1 MGFGRRTV
9 LDYTQSK
16 LIHLCVMAQN
26 GWGDFPARF
35 FMHTDAERK
44 YAVGAARVRRASRG
58 KNRSPTRLYTD
69 AERKYAVGAA
79 RVHGSLFMDRWHRTT
94 CRGNRM
100 VESGCK
106 RSGYGL

>member
-1 MGFGRRTV
+1 
-9 LDYTQSK
+9 
-16 LIHLCVMAQN
+16 MAQN

-44 YAVGAARVRRASRG
+44 YAVGAARV
-58 KNRSPTRLYTD
+58 
-69 AERKYAVGAA
+69 
-79 RVHGSLFMDRWHRTT
+79 HGSLIMDRWHRTT
-94 CRGNRM
+94 WRGNRM

>member
-1 MGFGRRTV
+1 MGFGRRSV

-58 KNRSPTRLYTD
+58 KNRSPHSII
-69 AERKYAVGAA
+69 
-79 RVHGSLFMDRWHRTT
+79 HG
-94 CRGNRM
+94 RG
-100 VESGCK
+100 EEICS
-106 RSGYGL
+106 RSCPRPWKFVYGQMA